1 MSEVRV
7 LCPSIKRGMRTI
19 LLSPS
24 VGLVRLLVADAQPL
38 TGGQIIFELW
48 RLNTCFLVELP
59 HDIKGIV
66 VRKQM
71 SARFFAA
78 FHDEILE
85 IDHKAWSLEKDEE
98 SETLAKNGVAIV
110 SPMDGMFY
118 LSPSPSDPPF
128 VKVGDE
134 IVPGQTIGLIE
145 VMKSFY
151 PLKYQG
157 SAPTMVIAIHLCNA
171 SPVTSGT
178 KIFEV
183 AATI

>member
-7 LCPSIKRGMRTI
+7 FCPSVKKGTTTI

-24 VGLVRLLVADAQPL
+24 VGLVKLLVADAQAL
-38 TGGQIIFELW
+38 TGGQVIFELW

-59 HDIKGIV
+59 HDISGVV
-66 VRKQM
+66 VRKQT
-71 SARFFAA
+71 SSRFFVA

-85 IDHKAWSLEKDEE
+85 VDHKAWSLEQDAK
-98 SETLAKNGVAIV
+98 SEVLSKKGVAIV

-118 LSPSPSDPPF
+118 LSPSPLDPPF
-128 VKVGDE
+128 VTVGDE

-157 SAPTMVIAIHLCNA
+157 TEPTMVIAIHLTNA
-171 SPVTSGT
+171 SPVRSGT

-183 AATI
+183 AS